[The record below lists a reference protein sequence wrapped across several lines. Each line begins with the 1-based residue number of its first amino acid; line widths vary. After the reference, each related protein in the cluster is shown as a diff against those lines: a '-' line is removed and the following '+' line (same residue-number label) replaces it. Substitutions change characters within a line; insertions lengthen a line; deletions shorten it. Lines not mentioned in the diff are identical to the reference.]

1 MIFLSQND
9 RKRKY
14 NPLFK
19 TLSFNVKNLK
29 AQRTDALGIIPPPPP
44 HTHTMYVGLFLGKIP
59 PKWDSFLGYIYVCV
73 QRLGTF
79 VYIGC
84 QINKV

>member
-1 MIFLSQND
+1 MSQND

-29 AQRTDALGIIPPPPP
+29 AQRTDALGVIPTPPP
-44 HTHTMYVGLFLGKIP
+44 HTHSTMLDYF
-59 PKWDSFLGYIYVCV
+59 
-73 QRLGTF
+73 
-79 VYIGC
+79 
-84 QINKV
+84 

>member
-1 MIFLSQND
+1 MSLTYQRHHCINQFYFQTNIYLYFFFKVMIFLSQND

-29 AQRTDALGIIPPPPP
+29 AQRTDALGIIPTPPP
-44 HTHTMYVGLFLGKIP
+44 HTHTMLDYF
-59 PKWDSFLGYIYVCV
+59 
-73 QRLGTF
+73 
-79 VYIGC
+79 
-84 QINKV
+84 

>member
-44 HTHTMYVGLFLGKIP
+44 HTHTMLDYF
-59 PKWDSFLGYIYVCV
+59 
-73 QRLGTF
+73 
-79 VYIGC
+79 
-84 QINKV
+84 